1 MIKKLLVLTVVSLSV
16 LIPCTSQN
24 INAASEWDNAVT
36 VYGAALESDTGLQ
49 EQTAD
54 LLGASDSD
62 IIDYVYSEDVSQ
74 YVNQNYDNS
83 VLMSSIRIQQTSE
96 GSGLNINIDESLGN
110 ITMISEETYQNAL
123 LTSGITDAD
132 VTIAAAQDVTG
143 ESALA
148 GVYKAYAAQGE
159 EIDPEKTQNAQDEL
173 DAISDITNENS
184 NVEGFTQVQLNKVIT
199 EVKVEIINN
208 FNGDVSE
215 EQIRSILDEKLAENG
230 LEGLLSEEQI
240 DRLVEIF
247 NSIKDSGIFTGEEAQ
262 RLVDSSEDLLNRIT
276 SSDSFQDAKDSA
288 SELGRDIADS
298 EEVNSFME
306 ALRNFWD
313 RIVEFFRGLF

>member
-230 LEGLLSEEQI
+230 LEGLLSQEQI

-247 NSIKDSGIFTGEEAQ
+247 NSIKDSGIFTGEEAK

>member
-96 GSGLNINIDESLGN
+96 VSGLNINIDESLGN

-230 LEGLLSEEQI
+230 LEGLLSQEQI

-247 NSIKDSGIFTGEEAQ
+247 NSIKDSGIFTGEEAK

>member
-230 LEGLLSEEQI
+230 LEGLLSQEQI

>member
-159 EIDPEKTQNAQDEL
+159 DIDPEKTQNAQDEL

-230 LEGLLSEEQI
+230 LEGLLSQEQI

-247 NSIKDSGIFTGEEAQ
+247 NSIKDSGIFTGEEAK

>member
-16 LIPCTSQN
+16 LIPFTSQN

-62 IIDYVYSEDVSQ
+62 IVDFVYSEDVSQ

-184 NVEGFTQVQLNKVIT
+184 NVDGFTQVQLNKVIT

-215 EQIRSILDEKLAENG
+215 EQIRSILDEKLAANG
-230 LEGLLSEEQI
+230 LEGLLTQEQI

-247 NSIKDSGIFTGEEAQ
+247 NNIKDSGIFTGEEAQ
-262 RLVDSSEDLLNRIT
+262 RLVDSSEVLLNRIT

>member
-16 LIPCTSQN
+16 LIPLTSQN

-148 GVYKAYAAQGE
+148 GVYKAYTAQGE

-230 LEGLLSEEQI
+230 LEGLLSQEQI

>member
-208 FNGDVSE
+208 FNGEVSE

-230 LEGLLSEEQI
+230 LEGLLSQEQI